1 MSAFSE
7 LLERTPIEPEYA
19 YLTEDPPV
27 TGLLL
32 RAGFNGF
39 CWTLFNLWCPLTAV
53 GVERLP
59 KPPFVL
65 CSNHTSHMDSAAL
78 MWASGL
84 GTGQFGMLAAKD
96 YFFDN
101 KRRKSFLPLLMNLIP
116 AERQTNRQA
125 ITRFLVACRA
135 FVRHRDRC
143 LIIYPEG
150 TRSVTGQMAPFKRGA
165 AMVAVE
171 LGLPLVPALVRGTF
185 KAIPKGSNFV
195 RPTRLTVTFG
205 DAVNCKDFSATT
217 TSAQYDAVNA
227 ELERRVHQLA
237 ATHAH

>member
-7 LLERTPIEPEYA
+7 LLERTPLEPEYA
-19 YLTEDPPV
+19 YLTEDPSA
-27 TGLLL
+27 TARWL
-32 RAGFNGF
+32 RVGFNGF
-39 CWTLFNLWCPLTAV
+39 CWSLFNLWCPLTAV
-53 GVERLP
+53 GRDRLP

-65 CSNHTSHMDSAAL
+65 CSNHSSHMDSAAL

-84 GTGQFGMLAAKD
+84 GIDRFGMLAAKD

-116 AERQTNRQA
+116 AERQTNRHA

-135 FVRHRDRC
+135 FVRFRERC

-150 TRSVTGQMAPFKRGA
+150 TRSVTGQMAPFRRGA

-171 LGLPLVPALVRGTF
+171 LGLPLVPAYVCGTF
-185 KAIPKGSNFV
+185 KAIPKGSNLV

-205 DAVNCKDFSATT
+205 DPVDYKQFSAATA
-217 TSAQYDAVNA
+217 SAQYDAVNA

-237 ATHAH
+237 STHAH

>member
-7 LLERTPIEPEYA
+7 LLERTPLEPEYA
-19 YLTEDPPV
+19 YLTQDPSV
-27 TGLLL
+27 TARLL
-32 RAGFNGF
+32 RVGFNGF
-39 CWTLFNLWCPLTAV
+39 CWSLFNLYCPLTTV
-53 GVERLP
+53 GRDRLP

-65 CSNHTSHMDSAAL
+65 CSNHSSHMDSAAL
-78 MWASGL
+78 MCASGL
-84 GTGQFGMLAAKD
+84 GIGRFGMLAAKD

-101 KRRKSFLPLLMNLIP
+101 KQRKSFLPLLMNLIP

-135 FVRHRDRC
+135 FVRHRNRC

-150 TRSVTGQMAPFKRGA
+150 TRSVTGQIAPFRRGA

-171 LGLPLVPALVRGTF
+171 LGLPLVPAHVFGTF
-185 KAIPKGSNFV
+185 KAMPKGKNLV

-205 DAVNCKDFSATT
+205 DAVDYKQFPAATA
-217 TSAQYDAVNA
+217 SAQYDAVNA
-227 ELERRVHQLA
+227 ELQRRVQQLA
-237 ATHAH
+237 STHAH